1 MVESF
6 LVIPNYLFSNRR
18 WFMDKPKEI
27 TRECK
32 KHGETLFV
40 LEGRG
45 YYRCKKCRVE
55 AVSAKRRNLKVKAIE
70 YKGGKCERCGYSKYV
85 GALEFHHLDPTKKD
99 FSIGHGSIKSWART
113 KEELDKCI
121 MLCSNCHKEVH
132 HEERLE

>member
-1 MVESF
+1 
-6 LVIPNYLFSNRR
+6 
-18 WFMDKPKEI
+18 MDKPKEI
-27 TRECK
+27 IRECK

-55 AVSAKRRNLKVKAIE
+55 AVSAKRRNLKAKAIE

-85 GALEFHHLDPTKKD
+85 GALEFHHRDPTKKD
-99 FSIGHGSIKSWART
+99 FSIGHGSIRSWART

-132 HEERLE
+132 HEERLEGI